1 MADETPDLSKTE
13 QPAVLVR
20 YTWNGVVEERLLAV
34 ESIDETTAEAL
45 YHMIRKKMQ
54 QCGIEYSNMHG
65 QFYDGAKVTCL
76 ESILDCKHESKR
88 FPRQQFTP
96 IAMLMF

>member
-1 MADETPDLSKTE
+1 MIKIVGSAILDKIICRVKGAEIYSVMADETPDLSKTE

-65 QFYDGAKVTCL
+65 NFMMVQK
-76 ESILDCKHESKR
+76 
-88 FPRQQFTP
+88 
-96 IAMLMF
+96 